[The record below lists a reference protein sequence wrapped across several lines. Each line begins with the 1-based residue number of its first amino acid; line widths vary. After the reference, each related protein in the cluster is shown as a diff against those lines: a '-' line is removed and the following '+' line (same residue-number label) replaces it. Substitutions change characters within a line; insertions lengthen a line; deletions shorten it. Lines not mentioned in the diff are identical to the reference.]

1 MTLKGH
7 NALWHAN
14 LAVLWP
20 IVVGRGGRR
29 VCIVSLL
36 MVSALQRLNFCL

>member
-14 LAVLWP
+14 RAILWLNGKSYEKG
-20 IVVGRGGRR
+20 VGDGT
-29 VCIVSLL
+29 VE
-36 MVSALQRLNFCL
+36 